1 VTCLPFHGIH
11 GQTCTG
17 LHWNPVHEALR
28 ISSILGPHLE
38 DLEILMYDLGPGFPG
53 LVWQTEIEST
63 CSISIPLSICSD
75 RTGVHCIHVYVR
87 TRTAAIDPTVRLAS
101 SRRRSHHQPCR
112 ATSRYS
118 LRS

>member
-1 VTCLPFHGIH
+1 MTCLPFHGIH

-28 ISSILGPHLE
+28 ISSILGSLALCGRPKSSPRVRFRFLCRFVRIGLE
-38 DLEILMYDLGPGFPG
+38 YTVYMY
-53 LVWQTEIEST
+53 V
-63 CSISIPLSICSD
+63 
-75 RTGVHCIHVYVR
+75 
-87 TRTAAIDPTVRLAS
+87 RTAAIDPTVRLAS

>member
-75 RTGVHCIHVYVR
+75 RTGVHCIHVR
-87 TRTAAIDPTVRLAS
+87 TYS
-101 SRRRSHHQPCR
+101 SHRSYCTPRQQPPPQPPP
-112 ATSRYS
+112 AMQSY
-118 LRS
+118 